1 MTSTY
6 AAPAVVNPVSTTSNP
21 VEADPTGPRLSRM
34 HRLRNGVQNYAWGSP
49 DAIPRFLGVRPDG
62 SSLAEVWIGTH
73 PLRPSTAVDA
83 DGRAKPLSD
92 ITGDLPFMLKV
103 LAADQPLSLQV
114 HPSKSQAE
122 DGYAEEE
129 RAGIPL
135 DAPQRV
141 YKDANHKPE
150 MVYALST
157 FDSLIGFRP
166 TVEILRVLAPLETPL
181 TKRIVEDLRADPGFA
196 GIVRRLDWLLSQ
208 EVTAAEVGE
217 VVGACRAL
225 ARMGMDIKRAYS
237 TAVEIAEHFPDD
249 VGVIISLMMN
259 RMTLQPG
266 EAAFLG
272 AGIIHAHLKGLCL
285 EVMASSDNVLR
296 AGLTTK
302 HIDRKG
308 LISCLG
314 ETGMARIARVNPEFA
329 LAETEVFSPAGV
341 EFALAITQVS
351 HADPEGV
358 AVVNAK
364 ESILICTGGE
374 VEVRCPSGERVA
386 LGRGDSVYLGP
397 DDKECV
403 IVGLGEVAQAY
414 EPAQRALHSRLVDVV

>member
-1 MTSTY
+1 MY
-6 AAPAVVNPVSTTSNP
+6 
-21 VEADPTGPRLSRM
+21 
-34 HRLRNGVQNYAWGSP
+34 RLRNGVQRYAWGSP
-49 DAIPRFLGVRPDG
+49 EAIPRFLGALPDG
-62 SSLAEVWIGTH
+62 TSVAEVWIGTH
-73 PLRPSTAVDA
+73 PLQPSPAVDG
-83 DGRAKPLSD
+83 DGHAKPLSD
-92 ITGDLPFMLKV
+92 LTGDLPFMLKM

-114 HPSKSQAE
+114 HPSRAQAE
-122 DGYAEEE
+122 EGYAEEE

-135 DAPQRV
+135 DAPHRV

-181 TKRIVEDLRADPGFA
+181 TKRIVDDLRADPGFA
-196 GIVRRLDWLLSQ
+196 GIVRRLEWLLTQQVSA
-208 EVTAAEVGE
+208 VEVGE

-225 ARMGMDIKRAYS
+225 GRMGLDIKRAYS
-237 TAVEIAEHFPDD
+237 TAVEIAEHYPDD

-296 AGLTTK
+296 AGLTKK
-302 HIDRKG
+302 HIDREG
-308 LISCLG
+308 LVSCLG
-314 ETGMARIARVNPEFA
+314 ETGMARIARVNPEFV
-329 LAETEVFSPAGV
+329 LADTEVFSPAGV

-351 HADPEGV
+351 HADPQGV
-358 AVVNAK
+358 AVVAAK
-364 ESILICTGGE
+364 ESLLICTGGE
-374 VEVRCPSGERVA
+374 VEIRCASGERVP

-397 DDKECV
+397 DDRDCV
-403 IVGLGEVAQAY
+403 IVGLGEVAQAF
-414 EPAQRALHSRLVDVV
+414 EPATRAVHSRMVDVV

>member
-1 MTSTY
+1 M
-6 AAPAVVNPVSTTSNP
+6 
-21 VEADPTGPRLSRM
+21 L
-34 HRLRNGVQNYAWGSP
+34 RLRNGVQNYAWGSP
-49 DAIPRFLGVRPDG
+49 EAIPRFLGARPDG
-62 SSLAEVWIGTH
+62 TSVAEVWIGTH
-73 PLRPSTAVDA
+73 PLQPSMAVDG
-83 DGRAKPLSD
+83 DGRTKALSD
-92 ITGDLPFMLKV
+92 IAGDLRFMLKV

-122 DGYAEEE
+122 DGFAEEE
-129 RAGIPL
+129 RRGVPL
-135 DAPQRV
+135 DAPDRV

-166 TVEILRVLAPLETPL
+166 TVEILRVLAPLGTPL
-181 TKRIVEDLRADPGFA
+181 TNKLADDLRADPGFA
-196 GIVRRLDWLLSQ
+196 GIVRRVEWLLSHQ
-208 EVTAAEVGE
+208 ATPAEVGE

-225 ARMGMDIKRAYS
+225 GRMGMDIKRAYS
-237 TAVEIAEHFPDD
+237 TAVEIAEHYPDD
-249 VGVIISLMMN
+249 VGVVLSLMLN

-302 HIDRKG
+302 HVDPAG
-308 LISCLG
+308 LVNCLG
-314 ETGMARIARVNPEFA
+314 ETGMARIARVNPEFV

-351 HADPEGV
+351 QADPDGV
-358 AVVNAK
+358 AVVDAPQ
-364 ESILICTGGE
+364 SLLICTGGE
-374 VEVRCPSGERVA
+374 VEVRCATGERVV
-386 LGRGDSVYLGP
+386 LGRGDSVYLGHE
-397 DDKECV
+397 DRECV
-403 IVGLGEVAQAY
+403 VVGLGEVAQAF
-414 EPAQRALHSRLVDVV
+414 EPATRAVHSRLVDVV

>member
-1 MTSTY
+1 MY
-6 AAPAVVNPVSTTSNP
+6 
-21 VEADPTGPRLSRM
+21 
-34 HRLRNGVQNYAWGSP
+34 RLRNGVQNYPWGSS
-49 DAIPRFLGVRPDG
+49 DAIPRFLGERPDG
-62 SSLAEVWIGTH
+62 TRVAEVWIGTH
-73 PLRPSTAVDA
+73 ALQPSTALTG
-83 DGRAKPLSD
+83 DGSSKPLSD
-92 ITGDLPFMLKV
+92 LTGDLPFMLKV

-114 HPSKSQAE
+114 HPSKAQAE
-122 DGYAEEE
+122 AGYAEEE
-129 RAGIPL
+129 RAGVPL
-135 DAPQRV
+135 HAPHRV

-166 TVEILRVLAPLETPL
+166 TAEILRVLSPLETPL
-181 TKRIVEDLRADPGFA
+181 TKRIVDDLRADPGFA
-196 GIVRRLDWLLSQ
+196 GIVRRVEWLLSQ
-208 EVTAAEVGE
+208 EVTPAEVGE

-225 ARMGMDIKRAYS
+225 GRMGLDIKRAYS
-237 TAVEIAEHFPDD
+237 TAVEVAGHYPDD
-249 VGVIISLMMN
+249 IGVIISLMLN

-296 AGLTTK
+296 AGLTKK
-302 HIDRKG
+302 HIDRDG

-314 ETGMARIARVNPEFA
+314 ETGMARLARVSPEFV

-351 HADPEGV
+351 NADPDGV
-358 AVVNAK
+358 AVVNAQQ
-364 ESILICTGGE
+364 SILICTGGE
-374 VEVRCPSGERVA
+374 VEVRCARGERVS
-386 LGRGDSVYLGP
+386 LGRGDSVFLGP
-397 DDKECV
+397 DDRDCV